1 MCLAR
6 KPLSSKRPGSSSP
19 STPTG
24 RTFAPRSARFWM
36 ALAPPPGSTVRSRC
50 LRIRTGASRETRE
63 ISPKINSS
71 ATRSPTTVIVILGND
86 STIFISRSVSLE
98 FLLIGVGRIFSCQP
112 SSLLHDAQ
120 HGIHSVSRLQ
130 QFHFH
135 RHHSQWL
142 QRGHISTQVNR
153 VFFGGDESPSFT
165 LMAQLQQFLDVPL
178 GVGMMIAVK
187 SFGHG
192 LNSSGSQLQQ
202 ENLRPG

>member
-71 ATRSPTTVIVILGND
+71 ATRSPTTVIVILAND

-98 FLLIGVGRIFSCQP
+98 FLLIRKIFSCPP
-112 SSLLHDAQ
+112 SALLNEAQ
-120 HGIHSVSRLQ
+120 DGIHSVSCVQ

-135 RHHSQWL
+135 RNNSQGFESR
-142 QRGHISTQVNR
+142 QISIQVDCVLFR
-153 VFFGGDESPSFT
+153 GDESASLT
-165 LMAQLQQFLDVPL
+165 LL
-178 GVGMMIAVK
+178 
-187 SFGHG
+187 
-192 LNSSGSQLQQ
+192 
-202 ENLRPG
+202 